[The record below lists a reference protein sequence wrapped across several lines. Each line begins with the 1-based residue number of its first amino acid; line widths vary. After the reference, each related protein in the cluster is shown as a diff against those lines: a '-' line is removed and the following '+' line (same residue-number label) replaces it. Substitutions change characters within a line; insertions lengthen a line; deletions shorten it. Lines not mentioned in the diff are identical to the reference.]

1 MAETTPLAVR
11 EARPEDAPELARLS
25 TQLGYPMSAADA
37 SRQLELLAGHS
48 DHSLLV
54 AAAPDRLAGW
64 LQVSLSRIFES
75 PVTAE
80 IAGLVVDEER
90 RGAGIGAS
98 LVASAADWARARGCR
113 ALRVRTNV
121 IRERALRFY
130 EREGFGRLKQQ
141 HVLEKPLEGPPIQ
154 AT

>member
-1 MAETTPLAVR
+1 M
-11 EARPEDAPELARLS
+11 
-25 TQLGYPMSAADA
+25 
-37 SRQLELLAGHS
+37 
-48 DHSLLV
+48 
-54 AAAPDRLAGW
+54 
-64 LQVSLSRIFES
+64 SLSRIFES

>member
-1 MAETTPLAVR
+1 LAESSPLPVR

-25 TQLGYPMSAADA
+25 TQLGYPMSDADA
-37 SRQLELLAGHS
+37 ARQLELLAGHP
-48 DHSLLV
+48 DHVLLV
-54 AAAPDRLAGW
+54 AADSDRLAGW
-64 LQVSLSRIFES
+64 LQVSLPRIFES

-80 IAGLVVDEER
+80 IAGLVVDETR

-98 LVASAADWARARGCR
+98 LVAAAAQWARARGCR
-113 ALRVRTNV
+113 GLRVRTNV

-141 HVLEKPLEGPPIQ
+141 HVLEKPL
-154 AT
+154 